1 MEIVMDAHIGL
12 LVANLDASIALYT
25 SALAPL
31 GYLLCTSDGTPAG
44 FGRITWQSRKF
55 HGEGLS
61 AGGGGSGA
69 AGPRP
74 DYGLTCHAA
83 FLNDPDG
90 SNFEAVCI

>member
-12 LVANLDASIALYT
+12 RVANLEASIALYT

-31 GYLLCTSDGTPAG
+31 GYFLRTSDGTPAG
-44 FGRITWQSRKF
+44 LVRITWQSPKF

-74 DYGLTCHAA
+74 DYGPTCHAA

-90 SNFEAVCI
+90 KTIEAACI